1 MNIDRKIRLSKC
13 SLSLDTIDF
22 VNDALTS
29 SYLGMGEFVYKFE
42 SMLRNYLGREAIT
55 VNSGTTALHLA
66 IESLNLKSSDE
77 IIAPSITYLSTFQAI
92 LSAGVK
98 PIACDIKENGQIC
111 LESVKSLINQNTK
124 AIIPVH
130 YAGNSFDVE
139 GLYYLAKEN
148 NIRVI
153 EDAAH
158 AFGSKYSGQLIGSF
172 GDIVCF
178 SFDGIKNIT
187 CGEGGCI
194 VTEDKNLKQII
205 KSKRSLGVENDYKKR
220 FKNKRTWNP
229 KVSTKGWRAHMSNI
243 HAAIGISQFDI
254 MNKNFE
260 KRKKLAKYYS
270 DKLSFLSPYLDI
282 VEISDEHVPHILP
295 IILKKGE
302 RDTLRDFLAENNVE
316 TGVHYYP
323 CHLLD
328 LFKTKYKLKRSKYFY
343 EKTLSLPLHPSLDFK
358 DIDYIIEKLS
368 LFLKKENS

>member
-1 MNIDRKIRLSKC
+1 MKIDKKIRLSKC
-13 SLSLDTIDF
+13 YLGSDAIDF
-22 VNDALTS
+22 VNDALSS

-42 SMLRNYLGREAIT
+42 TKLKNYLGREVIT

-66 IESLNLKSSDE
+66 LESLELKSTDE

-92 LSAGVK
+92 VSAGVK
-98 PIACDIKENGQIC
+98 PIACDIKDNGQIC

-130 YAGNSFDVE
+130 YAGNSFDIE

-158 AFGSKYSGQLIGSF
+158 AFGSKYSGKLIGSF

-194 VTEDKNLKQII
+194 VTDDENLKEVI
-205 KSKRSLGVENDYKKR
+205 KSKRSLGVKNDYKNR
-220 FKNKRTWNP
+220 FKNKRTWDP
-229 KVSTKGWRAHMSNI
+229 KVSIKGWRAHMSNV
-243 HAAIGISQFDI
+243 HAAIGISQFKI
-254 MNKNFE
+254 MHNNFE
-260 KRKKLAKYYS
+260 KRKSLANYYS
-270 DKLSFLSPYLDI
+270 EKLSFLSPYLDI
-282 VEISDEHVPHILP
+282 VEISDEHVPHIFP
-295 IILKKGE
+295 IILNKGE
-302 RDTLRDFLAENNVE
+302 RDNLREFLAEYNIE

-328 LFKTKYKLKRSKYFY
+328 LFKTSYELKKSQSFYK
-343 EKTLSLPLHPSLDFK
+343 KTLSLPLHPSLQFTE
-358 DIDYIIEKLS
+358 IDYIIDKIS
-368 LFLKKENS
+368 LFIKKENL